1 MEQRGLVELARHGD
15 HDAFA
20 VLVVAAVPRLDR
32 IARLIVR
39 DPELARDAVQESL
52 IAAWR
57 DLRSLRDPDRFDA
70 WIHRLTVRSCVAIAE
85 RQRRRSEVDLAA
97 IEPADRVDV
106 AKSVAERELLDRA
119 LRGLDPQRR
128 ALIVLHVYAGFPLPE
143 VAEILGMPLGTAKSR
158 LSRALA
164 ALRVGFPDDRL
175 SATSAPTAGEGRS
188 A

>member
-1 MEQRGLVELARHGD
+1 
-15 HDAFA
+15 
-20 VLVVAAVPRLDR
+20 VPRLDR

-70 WIHRLTVRSCVAIAE
+70 WVHRLTVRSCISVAE
-85 RQRRRSEVDLAA
+85 RQRRRLEVDVSA
-97 IEPADRVDV
+97 IEPVDRVDV
-106 AKSVAERELLDRA
+106 ATSVADRELLDRA
-119 LRGLDPQRR
+119 LQALDPQRR
-128 ALIVLHVYAGFPLPE
+128 ALVVLHVYAGFPLPE
-143 VAEILGMPLGTAKSR
+143 VAAMLGMPLGTAKSR

-164 ALRVGFPDDRL
+164 ALRVVVPDDTRAA
-175 SATSAPTAGEGRS
+175 STPSTAAEGRS